1 MTTFLVRTSSGTA
14 EKVFAFNQK
23 AVFLHTKSLTMK
35 RHLLTILACALALSV
50 QAQTAIVADRQENG
64 GRLISTSNEKVC
76 SARDQMMCV
85 GMTETIR
92 NEKPTYYIDIQIY
105 LDHPE
110 NIGEN
115 RLLLMKFSDGE
126 VMELKNQKRIS
137 EHDCGYT
144 TSNYRTTYFMI
155 PSYAVTNEQ
164 LQSIQTK
171 RVVKV
176 RVETDND
183 YYDYKIVGD
192 RFSSAVESCVE
203 AMKQRESC
211 TKRDVHENF

>member
-1 MTTFLVRTSSGTA
+1 
-14 EKVFAFNQK
+14 
-23 AVFLHTKSLTMK
+23 MK

-85 GMTETIR
+85 GMTATIR
-92 NEKPTYYIDIQIY
+92 NEKPTYYIDIQIH
-105 LDHPE
+105 LDHLE

-137 EHDCGYT
+137 EHNCGYT

-183 YYDYKIVGD
+183 YYDYKIIGN
-192 RFSSAVESCVE
+192 RFSRTVGKCFEWIKC
-203 AMKQRESC
+203 KQ
-211 TKRDVHENF
+211 DVHENF